1 MRSYS
6 TIEHIFRPKFCV
18 VVNNFAEKE
27 ETIAD
32 KFREKCDV
40 SSVSKTVKPEVIYKC
55 VSGGYN

>member
-40 SSVSKTVKPEVIYKC
+40 SSVSKTVKPEVIYT
-55 VSGGYN
+55 